1 MDLVQGRSARQR
13 NDFVLRL
20 GCWMVTLSM
29 VCSLVIQ
36 PPKAKAI
43 AIADDA
49 VVAAVILSVMAYGGY
64 KLWVDNLDASAIAD
78 IIKPHVKQWNYEH
91 GSSAE
96 DPFSGFAEWATGG
109 MDKFRK
115 SITPIPGGPGPDMN
129 GISWVLSFALFDK
142 VCQFAEWLGNR
153 VGAKPG
159 VAEPV
164 PIAPSASSDITA
176 RLFSAWDDYN
186 VEHFNSHAEK
196 YDYMISAF
204 SSAFSGKTSYCLYMS
219 SVPIS
224 IVHSNSPIDDGKYSH
239 KAGFYLYTP
248 FDYTPNEQRAVFS
261 VSFDSNFKFYSSE
274 SFTFYRDYHYK
285 FLLPPDVDVTVYGGA
300 ASVPSATLALPGTWS
315 PSVPAEGTETVPMVI
330 PGAMPAE
337 VLDVDALVQEI
348 LNRVT
353 KNELVVQP
361 SGFPAPDPGTQ
372 PDEQAPDLDSLGLPA
387 LGAALTSRFP
397 FSIPWDVVRGIKL
410 LAAPAEAP
418 YWEVDFL
425 APIAGRVGGWK
436 GSTKVVIDMGQY
448 EIIGQLCRWT
458 STIGFCLVLA
468 AGTKKLIWTA

>member
-1 MDLVQGRSARQR
+1 MDLVQSRSARQR
-13 NDFVLRL
+13 NDLVLRL

-159 VAEPV
+159 VAHLSKLG
-164 PIAPSASSDITA
+164 I
-176 RLFSAWDDYN
+176 LF
-186 VEHFNSHAEK
+186 
-196 YDYMISAF
+196 
-204 SSAFSGKTSYCLYMS
+204 
-219 SVPIS
+219 
-224 IVHSNSPIDDGKYSH
+224 
-239 KAGFYLYTP
+239 
-248 FDYTPNEQRAVFS
+248 R
-261 VSFDSNFKFYSSE
+261 
-274 SFTFYRDYHYK
+274 
-285 FLLPPDVDVTVYGGA
+285 
-300 ASVPSATLALPGTWS
+300 
-315 PSVPAEGTETVPMVI
+315 
-330 PGAMPAE
+330 
-337 VLDVDALVQEI
+337 
-348 LNRVT
+348 
-353 KNELVVQP
+353 
-361 SGFPAPDPGTQ
+361 
-372 PDEQAPDLDSLGLPA
+372 
-387 LGAALTSRFP
+387 
-397 FSIPWDVVRGIKL
+397 
-410 LAAPAEAP
+410 
-418 YWEVDFL
+418 
-425 APIAGRVGGWK
+425 
-436 GSTKVVIDMGQY
+436 
-448 EIIGQLCRWT
+448 QL
-458 STIGFCLVLA
+458 
-468 AGTKKLIWTA
+468 

>member
-1 MDLVQGRSARQR
+1 MDLVQSRSARQR
-13 NDFVLRL
+13 NDLVLRL

-164 PIAPSASSDITA
+164 P
-176 RLFSAWDDYN
+176 
-186 VEHFNSHAEK
+186 
-196 YDYMISAF
+196 
-204 SSAFSGKTSYCLYMS
+204 
-219 SVPIS
+219 
-224 IVHSNSPIDDGKYSH
+224 
-239 KAGFYLYTP
+239 
-248 FDYTPNEQRAVFS
+248 
-261 VSFDSNFKFYSSE
+261 
-274 SFTFYRDYHYK
+274 
-285 FLLPPDVDVTVYGGA
+285 
-300 ASVPSATLALPGTWS
+300 VPSAGNLSSLSNLSWTINFNDYSSYFSCTLDSNSFVARATSESLSTS
-315 PSVPAEGTETVPMVI
+315 TFQMMIVSNRFTVPVSGDYTFRFRGTERHSLKDGVSSSPIHRNTGQRQELSRRQGYCQPLEASRRHHREFSHQR
-330 PGAMPAE
+330 GLRAGEKA
-337 VLDVDALVQEI
+337 EI
-348 LNRVT
+348 LGG
-353 KNELVVQP
+353 L
-361 SGFPAPDPGTQ
+361 
-372 PDEQAPDLDSLGLPA
+372 LG
-387 LGAALTSRFP
+387 
-397 FSIPWDVVRGIKL
+397 
-410 LAAPAEAP
+410 
-418 YWEVDFL
+418 
-425 APIAGRVGGWK
+425 
-436 GSTKVVIDMGQY
+436 
-448 EIIGQLCRWT
+448 
-458 STIGFCLVLA
+458 
-468 AGTKKLIWTA
+468 